1 MNSRKI
7 EYDITDRIHESW
19 LIRASRCVRSQYLGS
34 SPTALVYGKTKS
46 RMHTGPRPRC
56 LLQRSALLA
65 ALVLYVT
72 LSVADVHLHLDE
84 HEGDDCTF
92 CAISETSHVPEI
104 GWIDTQL
111 YEWRWSNSTPVVSVS
126 LSPRL
131 YEVFRPRAP
140 PIS

>member
-7 EYDITDRIHESW
+7 GYDDSDRVHENYLS
-19 LIRASRCVRSQYLGS
+19 RASRCYRTQYAWM
-34 SPTALVYGKTKS
+34 SPTALVFGKTET
-46 RMHTGPRPRC
+46 MMYTAFRPAR
-56 LLQRSALLA
+56 LLRSWVLLA
-65 ALVLYVT
+65 ALVLYVS
-72 LSVADVHLHLDE
+72 LSVADVHLHFDE

-104 GWIDTQL
+104 GWIDTQPFA
-111 YEWRWSNSTPVVSVS
+111 WHWIDNISVVSVS

-131 YEVFRPRAP
+131 YEVCRPRAP